1 MARKTRI
8 GIQGG
13 PGSFNEEACLA
24 YTKEHNIKNF
34 EIVYLYT
41 SDRVLKA
48 LKAGKVD
55 RGIAAIHNSIGGIV
69 WETADAL
76 GEIGGKIIDNFSILI
91 NHCLLVRPGTRIEDI
106 RIIMSHPQALA
117 QTEKTRL
124 KKYPGKTFESGKGIL
139 VDQATAAKQLA
150 EGKLPATT
158 AVIASKVCAE
168 LYNLAILDRGLQ
180 DLKENWTT
188 FIYIKKK

>member
-1 MARKTRI
+1 MAKRIRI

-24 YTKEHNIKNF
+24 YTKKHAIKNF

-41 SDRVLKA
+41 SGRVLKA

-76 GEIGGKIIDNFSILI
+76 AAIGGTIIDNFPILI
-91 NHCLLVRPGTRIEDI
+91 NHCLLVRPGTQEEDI
-106 RIIMSHPQALA
+106 TTIMSHPQALA

-124 KKYPGKTFESGKGIL
+124 KRYPGREFVSGKGIL
-139 VDQATAAKQLA
+139 VDQATAAKHLA
-150 EGKLPATT
+150 EGKLPSST
-158 AVIASKVCAE
+158 AVIASGVCAT
-168 LYNLAILDRGLQ
+168 LYNLEIAAKGLQ

-188 FIYIKKK
+188 FIFLKKR